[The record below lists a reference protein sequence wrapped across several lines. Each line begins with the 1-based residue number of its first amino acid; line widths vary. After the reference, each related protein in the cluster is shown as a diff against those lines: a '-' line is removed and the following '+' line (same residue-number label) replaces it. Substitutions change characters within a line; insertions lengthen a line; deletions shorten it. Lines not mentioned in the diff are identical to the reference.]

1 MKYALIGSRAVSSSS
16 RRAEPPDTERCEGFT
31 LLETLIALVILA
43 FALQALYETYSGGL
57 RASEIANQHEQARIL
72 AASLLAEH
80 TGDRSFKKQSIE
92 GRFEN
97 FSWRIWIDRA
107 SGINPVANPD
117 PRWTLY
123 WITADVSWPPNRSV
137 QLTTL
142 RLGAT
147 NE

>member
-1 MKYALIGSRAVSSSS
+1 MKYALIGSRDVLSSS
-16 RRAEPPDTERCEGFT
+16 RRAEATDTKRCEGFT

-57 RASEIANQHEQARIL
+57 RASKISDEHEQARVL

-80 TGDRSFKKQSIE
+80 TSDRSFKKQSLE
-92 GRFEN
+92 GSFEN

-107 SGINPVANPD
+107 SGINPAATPD

-123 WITADVSWPPNRSV
+123 WITAEVSWPPNRSV
-137 QLTTL
+137 QLATV
-142 RLGAT
+142 RLGAV